1 MTGIQNATATTTH
14 SEAKAKFLNQTD
26 SLLLAHVFFKSTF
39 KLDPGK
45 DPGPSHCTVLEPS
58 SSLACC
64 RLFIITSDSVLS
76 DLFANKDVENVS
88 AVVYPPLR

>member
-39 KLDPGK
+39 KLDPG
-45 DPGPSHCTVLEPS
+45 PSHCTVLEPS

-64 RLFIITSDSVLS
+64 ESVLS

-88 AVVYPPLR
+88 AVVSSPLR